1 MTSSVK
7 PALSKV
13 AFVSASF
20 GVKALD
26 LLSVLFCFVCLILG
40 SILTIFA
47 EGLEVVSISLLIV
60 DLLIF

>member
-13 AFVSASF
+13 ALVCASF
-20 GVKALD
+20 GVNTLG
-26 LLSVLFCFVCLILG
+26 LLSVFVCLACLILG
-40 SILTIFA
+40 FILTIFA
-47 EGLEVVSISLLIV
+47 EGLEVASISLLIV